1 MRRAPLRRSCGAW
14 NHSLPVWSTSRLRR
28 ARAARSVSVCARPG
42 APRVPFAVHE
52 DVLPLIRD
60 ALDESARM
68 KLAMREMA
76 PDVARVSARIA
87 DAFRAG
93 NRLYACGNGGSAC
106 DAMHLVEELVAR
118 YKRERPGLPAHHL
131 MDGPTLTCWSN
142 DYDFATAFSR
152 QVESMVRP
160 GDVLV
165 AISTSGGSPNVL
177 LAAQAANARGAL
189 TVALTGRDGGRLRE
203 VCAESLV
210 VPAQAT
216 ERIQEGHI
224 TLIHLICELV
234 ERTLFPGALP
244 A

>member
-1 MRRAPLRRSCGAW
+1 
-14 NHSLPVWSTSRLRR
+14 
-28 ARAARSVSVCARPG
+28 
-42 APRVPFAVHE
+42 VPHD
-52 DVLPLIRD
+52 DVLHLIRD
-60 ALDESARM
+60 ALDESARV
-68 KLAMREMA
+68 KLALRELA
-76 PDVARVSARIA
+76 PDVARVAGRIA

-131 MDGPTLTCWSN
+131 MDGPTLTCWAN

-177 LAAQAANARGAL
+177 LAAEAANARGAL

-203 VCAESLV
+203 LCAESLV

-234 ERTLFPGALP
+234 ERTLFPDALP

>member
-1 MRRAPLRRSCGAW
+1 MP
-14 NHSLPVWSTSRLRR
+14 HQ
-28 ARAARSVSVCARPG
+28 
-42 APRVPFAVHE
+42 
-52 DVLPLIRD
+52 DVLDLIRD
-60 ALDESARM
+60 ALDESARV
-68 KLAMREMA
+68 KLALRELA
-76 PDVARVSARIA
+76 PQVADAAGLVAR
-87 DAFRAG
+87 AFRDG

-131 MDGPTLTCWSN
+131 MDGPTLTCWAN

-152 QVESMVRP
+152 QVEAMVRP

-165 AISTSGGSPNVL
+165 AISTSGNSPNVL
-177 LAAQAANARGAL
+177 LAAQAANARGAVTL
-189 TVALTGRDGGRLRE
+189 ALTGGDGGRLAGI
-203 VCAESLV
+203 CTAALV